1 MKRKF
6 LSISFSAIFAL
17 LLALN
22 ISSCGKKQDDVFD
35 VSIVADF
42 QSISPGSDISA
53 LSKSV
58 LNNMNSTLYAYNP
71 SSKEYEPSMA
81 KDVSLN
87 DNILTIELRD
97 DLFFHNDEKVTAKDV
112 AYSFNRNAGYVADFL
127 MYDTALSEL
136 IGENSIKIIDDLNLE
151 ITLNKEVLNS
161 NALYDIY
168 NTIIVPES
176 VKESDQLTHPIS
188 AGPYKFVSYSEGN
201 EITFTKFD
209 KYFNEKPEIDDVR
222 FKIISDESSAL
233 MAYKNNEIDYLWLT
247 PKDADSF
254 KGTSLEST
262 VYSALSND
270 TNTLFLNQTIEP
282 FDNIE
287 IRKAIKYGIN
297 KQDVIS
303 LSTNSFGVMQ
313 NSILSPYQEAYY
325 NNNLVTNEYNPELAR
340 RIMAEYGYSDTNR
353 LSIPLKVVAENAT
366 NVSQA
371 NVLKSNLSEIFI
383 DVTIQEV
390 PWSTYLPDVYYDKK
404 FEATILQLAGYDSPY
419 NTMRFFKSDYV
430 GNLSGYN
437 NQTYD
442 NYLDEIL
449 NTYNEEDKA
458 QLFKE
463 AQTILFYDVAGIFL
477 GDEGRIIGLN
487 SKYEGVT
494 FYPYWFTDVSKI
506 KVKK

>member
-6 LSISFSAIFAL
+6 LSITFSAIFAL
-17 LLALN
+17 LLAFN
-22 ISSCGKKQDDVFD
+22 VSSCSKKQDDIFD

-58 LNNMNSTLYAYNP
+58 LNNMNSTLYAYNA

-81 KDVSLN
+81 KNISLE
-87 DNILTIELRD
+87 DNILSIELRD
-97 DLFFHNDEKVTAKDV
+97 DLYFHNDEKVTAKDV
-112 AYSFNRNAGYVADFL
+112 AYSFNRNAGYVTDFL
-127 MYDTALSEL
+127 MFDTELSEL
-136 IGENSIKIIDDLNLE
+136 IEKDSIKIIDELNLE
-151 ITLNKEVLNS
+151 IVLNKDVLDS
-161 NALYDIY
+161 NALYNIY

-176 VKESDQLTHPIS
+176 VPENEQLTHPIS

-201 EITFTKFD
+201 EIVFTKFD
-209 KYFNEKPEIDDVR
+209 KYFGSEPEIIDVR
-222 FKIISDESSAL
+222 FKIISDPSSVL
-233 MAYKNNEIDYLWLT
+233 MAYKNNELDYVWLSS
-247 PKDADSF
+247 KDADSF
-254 KGTSLEST
+254 KDTPLAST

-303 LSTNSFGVMQ
+303 LSTNSYGVMQ
-313 NSILSPYQEAYY
+313 NSIMSPYQEAYY

-340 RIMAEYGYSDTNR
+340 SIMAEYGYSDTNR

-371 NVLKSNLSEIFI
+371 NILKSNLSEIFI

-390 PWSTYLPDVYYDKK
+390 PWSTYLTDVYYDKN
-404 FEATILQLAGYDSPY
+404 FEATILQLAGYDNPY

-430 GNLSGYN
+430 GNLSGYS

-442 NYLDEIL
+442 NYLNEIL
-449 NTYNEEDKA
+449 NTYDEEQKE

-463 AQTILFYDVAGIFL
+463 AQTILFYDIAGVFL